1 METKH
6 KATNIELTI
15 ENGVVTYV
23 RQIRKDE
30 IIASFDTFFWLVK
43 KAGYKVTPPDELD
56 EVNTKTK
63 ELAEAE

>member
-1 METKH
+1 MEIEH
-6 KATNIELTI
+6 EAINIELTI
-15 ENGVVTYV
+15 KNGVVTYV

-43 KAGYKVTPPDELD
+43 QAGYKVTPPDELD